1 MIEAPAVSALPRPR
15 RGAAGVL
22 DAALVWAG
30 AALVTGAFAWMLA
43 DIVRHGAGA
52 LSWPF
57 LTQSPSD
64 AGRAGGIAPILASTA
79 AILAVCLAACVPLG
93 LGTAI
98 VLSEYAPADERL
110 GRAVRRS
117 LDVLA
122 GTPSI
127 IFGLFGNALFC
138 KILGLGFSILSG
150 GLTLACMVL
159 PILIR
164 TVEEGLRAVPAE
176 QRLAA
181 GALGLSRAGTLA
193 HVLLPAAA
201 PSLASGLI
209 LGIGRALAETAA
221 LIFTSG
227 YVDRFPSS
235 LFDSGRALSVHVYE
249 LAMNVPGGNANAYGA
264 ALVLVLLLLALNL
277 AVVRLS
283 GGRRYGRNTLS

>member
-1 MIEAPAVSALPRPR
+1 MIKAPPRIVPPRSR
-15 RGAAGVL
+15 RGDGAS
-22 DAALVWAG
+22 DAVVAWSG
-30 AALVTGAFAWMLA
+30 AALVTGTVAWMLA
-43 DIVRHGAGA
+43 DIISHGTGA
-52 LSWPF
+52 LSWSF
-57 LTQSPSD
+57 LSQSPSD
-64 AGRAGGIAPILASTA
+64 AGRAGGIAPILVSTA

-98 VLSEYAPADERL
+98 LLSEYAPADERL

-127 IFGLFGNALFC
+127 LFGLFGNAFFC
-138 KILGLGFSILSG
+138 KTLGLGFSILSG
-150 GLTLACMVL
+150 GLTLACMAL

-176 QRLAA
+176 QRLSAA
-181 GALGLSRAGTLA
+181 ALGLSRAGTLV

-201 PSLASGLI
+201 PSLAAGLI

-221 LIFTSG
+221 LVFTSG
-227 YVDRFPSS
+227 YVDRFPASP
-235 LFDSGRALSVHVYE
+235 FDSGRALSVHVYE
-249 LAMNVPGGNANAYGA
+249 LAMNVPGGDANAYGS

-277 AVVRLS
+277 SVVRLS
-283 GGRRYGRNTLS
+283 GSRRYGRSTLR